1 MYPGYYPETSRSFEE
16 AVHPEKDSVS
26 AAAKILQDCSLSSP
40 RLLESAVYRAFTL
53 LCESEGGCI
62 FTYSL
67 FLPLRLFSFE
77 QKFTSMHSCFLF
89 CRELKGVG
97 IRCPWIPVQ

>member
-1 MYPGYYPETSRSFEE
+1 MYPGYYPETSLSFEE

-53 LCESEGGCI
+53 LCENEGGYI
-62 FTYSL
+62 SL
-67 FLPLRLFSFE
+67 HVASFYLRGYLHFSKS
-77 QKFTSMHSCFLF
+77 Q
-89 CRELKGVG
+89 
-97 IRCPWIPVQ
+97 